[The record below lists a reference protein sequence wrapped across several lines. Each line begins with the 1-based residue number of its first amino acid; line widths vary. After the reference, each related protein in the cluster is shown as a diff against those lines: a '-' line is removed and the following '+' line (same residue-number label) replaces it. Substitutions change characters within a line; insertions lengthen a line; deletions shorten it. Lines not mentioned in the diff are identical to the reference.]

1 MNNHAWMVYCIT
13 RIDTRKP
20 TSLLMRGPI
29 VLSERHY
36 SLAAALV
43 RHGHREFY
51 WEVAGP
57 FGTRNE
63 AIAQRRKMMS
73 AWVDPHYW
81 VEQCD
86 ELEPGVM
93 TPTHPEVR
101 DAFMAAAE
109 RRRAAHKDYTDAY
122 RAKYVAPAPDPAR
135 ARKTDAEKALTLQK
149 QKQRRHQGKLLVRA
163 SKLHESYGDVK
174 NDIILCII

>member
-1 MNNHAWMVYCIT
+1 MVYCIT

-20 TSLLMRGPI
+20 TALLMRGPV

-43 RHGHREFY
+43 RHGHKEFY

-63 AIAQRRKMMS
+63 AIGARRKMMS
-73 AWVDPHYW
+73 AWASPLHRP
-81 VEQCD
+81 EELD

-93 TPTHPEVR
+93 TPTYPEVR
-101 DAFMAAAE
+101 EAFMTAAE
-109 RRRAAHKDYTDAY
+109 RRRAVQKECTDAY

-135 ARKTDAEKALTLQK
+135 ARKTATEKELTNIK
-149 QKQRRHQGKLLVRA
+149 RRQRRHQGKLLVRA
-163 SKLHESYGDVK
+163 SKLQESYGD
-174 NDIILCII
+174 DEYFD